1 MKPIEGYF
9 IKDLPHLNFKF
20 AFVSLIKIGQDCVH
34 ESVFSCFDLLILLT
48 LYSRIY
54 FFSNIPVFLKVS
66 QGVAFG
72 S

>member
-20 AFVSLIKIGQDCVH
+20 AFVSLIKIGLDCML

-48 LYSRIY
+48 FYSRIY
-54 FFSNIPVFLKVS
+54 FFFNITVL
-66 QGVAFG
+66 ALT
-72 S
+72 

>member
-20 AFVSLIKIGQDCVH
+20 AFVSLIKIGQDCMH

-48 LYSRIY
+48 FYSRIY
-54 FFSNIPVFLKVS
+54 FFFNITVL
-66 QGVAFG
+66 ALT
-72 S
+72 